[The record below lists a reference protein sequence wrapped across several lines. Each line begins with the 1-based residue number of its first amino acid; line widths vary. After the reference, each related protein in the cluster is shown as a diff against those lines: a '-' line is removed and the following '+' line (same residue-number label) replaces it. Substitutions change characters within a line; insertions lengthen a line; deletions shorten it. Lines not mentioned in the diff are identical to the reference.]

1 MHFDGPV
8 AKSEEPRL
16 KKQNE
21 VIRDILLGGDW
32 FTLGELERITGFPS
46 PSISAHLR
54 HLRKPR
60 FGSYNVEK
68 RRVDGLSTGLWE
80 YHLNAPAKLQAAA

>member
-8 AKSEEPRL
+8 EKSEEPRL

-21 VIRDILLGGDW
+21 AIRDILMGGDW

-46 PSISAHLR
+46 PSISAQLR

-80 YHLNAPAKLQAAA
+80 YHLSAQALSAA